1 MSPCLCA
8 AEHLSSRFDNL
19 SPQSPAPSSSP
30 SVQDFQQI
38 SFNKIPID
46 RNEKS
51 KASTHIFQT
60 LTEEA
65 QKPQLQK
72 I

>member
-8 AEHLSSRFDNL
+8 DEHLSSRFDNL
-19 SPQSPAPSSSP
+19 SPQTPAPSSSP

-38 SFNKIPID
+38 SFNKFPIN

-51 KASTHIFQT
+51 KASHIFQT

-65 QKPQLQK
+65 QKPQLPK
-72 I
+72 K

>member
-8 AEHLSSRFDNL
+8 DEHLSSRFDTL
-19 SPQSPAPSSSP
+19 SPQTPAPSSP
-30 SVQDFQQI
+30 SVQDFQPI

-51 KASTHIFQT
+51 KASHIFQT